1 VTLII
6 ILNAV
11 FAAFVLVGIV
21 GLHLYAI
28 AKDHSEHARGSL
40 LATATKRPPTRHGA
54 GERSRGGRRE
64 IGAVSIRRG
73 RNRPGSAHARE
84 DSALGQTAQ

>member
-1 VTLII
+1 MTLIV

-28 AKDHSEHARGSL
+28 AKDHAEHAGSSL
-40 LATATKRPPTRHGA
+40 IRVASDGPGRVSAHDRRARRTRVGRPDV
-54 GERSRGGRRE
+54 
-64 IGAVSIRRG
+64 GAVSVPRRAAG
-73 RNRPGSAHARE
+73 
-84 DSALGQTAQ
+84 GQVLS